1 MTVADEIERLAWQ
14 VLRTV
19 NRMQA
24 KDSSVRLVVP
34 RAPEVADE
42 LESPPERCRAL
53 DGGGISVGRVVRFL
67 AALATRVFK
76 SVDSGEPEV
85 LHKSVSD
92 DFPRDEQG
100 EVNWIIRA

>member
-42 LESPPERCRAL
+42 LESPPNDAEL
-53 DGGGISVGRVVRFL
+53 LTVEEYLSDGWFAFWPPWQRGCSSR
-67 AALATRVFK
+67 
-76 SVDSGEPEV
+76 
-85 LHKSVSD
+85 
-92 DFPRDEQG
+92 
-100 EVNWIIRA
+100 WIRASQRSCTSR